1 MIHALAGAERNI
13 KNVMEDDLE
22 VKNRKLK
29 VKSEESEI
37 VYKVPGFK
45 AGGISSGIKSD
56 GVKDLAL
63 LYSEVPSNV
72 VGVFTTNR
80 VQASHIPLDKGRLQ
94 DGLAQ
99 AIIIN
104 SGCANACNGER
115 GDEDARKMTFLVANA
130 LGIPEDM
137 VLVASTGK
145 IGMPLPMEKVESGIA
160 SVADRL
166 NSDGW
171 HDASEAIMTTDTVA
185 KRILEKT
192 VIGGKEVTLLGIAK
206 GAGMVMPDM
215 ATMLAFLCTDACI
228 ERDALDN
235 ALKKAVEKSFNAITI
250 DGDMSTN
257 DTVLILANGM
267 AENKLI
273 KGKGLEEGDIG
284 FESFCIILEKV
295 CMELARMIVADGEG
309 ATKVLTLS
317 VKGVKGC
324 GKAKELAFAVA
335 NSLLVKTAFHGS
347 DPNWGRMM
355 SALGSAGFDFN
366 QNKIDIYIDD
376 IQIVGDGA
384 GLAEEDKAKER
395 LMKKNVDVTIDLK
408 EGTDE
413 FTVLTTDL
421 SGEYVKINSEYAS

>member
-1 MIHALAGAERNI
+1 
-13 KNVMEDDLE
+13 
-22 VKNRKLK
+22 
-29 VKSEESEI
+29 
-37 VYKVPGFK
+37 
-45 AGGISSGIKSD
+45 
-56 GVKDLAL
+56 
-63 LYSEVPSNV
+63 
-72 VGVFTTNR
+72 
-80 VQASHIPLDKGRLQ
+80 
-94 DGLAQ
+94 
-99 AIIIN
+99 
-104 SGCANACNGER
+104 
-115 GDEDARKMTFLVANA
+115 
-130 LGIPEDM
+130 M

-145 IGMPLPMEKVESGIA
+145 IGMPLPMKKVESGIA
-160 SVADRL
+160 SVATVL
-166 NSDGW
+166 NSEGW
-171 HDASEAIMTTDTVA
+171 YDASEAIMTTDTVP
-185 KRILEKT
+185 KRVLEKT
-192 VIGGKEVTLLGIAK
+192 VIGEKEITLVGIAK
-206 GAGMVMPDM
+206 GAGMIMPDM

-235 ALKKAVEKSFNAITI
+235 ALKKAVAKSFNTITV

-267 AENKLI
+267 AENELI

-284 FESFCIILEKV
+284 FESFCMILEKV

-324 GKAKELAFAVA
+324 EKAKELAFTVA

-376 IQIVGDGA
+376 VQIVGDGA
-384 GLAEEDKAKER
+384 GLAAEDKAKER
-395 LMKKNVDVTIDLK
+395 LMKKGVDVTIDLK
-408 EGTDE
+408 EGADE

>member
-22 VKNRKLK
+22 MENK
-29 VKSEESEI
+29 ESDI
-37 VYKVPGFK
+37 IYNVPGFK

-63 LYSEVPSNV
+63 FYSEVPSIV
-72 VGVFTTNR
+72 AGVFTTNR
-80 VQASHIPLDKGRLQ
+80 VQASHIPLDKDRLQ
-94 DGLAQ
+94 NGLAQ
-99 AIIIN
+99 AIIVN

-115 GDEDARKMTFLVANA
+115 GDKDARKMTSLVANA
-130 LGIPEDM
+130 LDIPEDR
-137 VLVASTGK
+137 VLIASTGK

-160 SVADRL
+160 SVADVL
-166 NSDGW
+166 NSEGW
-171 HDASEAIMTTDTVA
+171 FDASEAIMTTDTVP
-185 KRILEKT
+185 KRILEKA
-192 VIGGKEVTLLGIAK
+192 VVGGKEVTLLGIAK

-228 ERDALDN
+228 EKDALN
-235 ALKKAVEKSFNAITI
+235 EALKKAVAKSFNTITV

-267 AENKLI
+267 AENELI
-273 KGKGLEEGDIG
+273 KGKGLAEGDIG
-284 FESFCIILEKV
+284 FERFYALLEKV

-309 ATKVLTLS
+309 ATKVVTLS
-317 VKGVKGC
+317 VKGVKGYE
-324 GKAKELAFAVA
+324 KAKELAFTVA

-376 IQIVGDGA
+376 IQIVGDGT

-395 LMKKNVDVTIDLK
+395 LMKKDIDVTIDLK
-408 EGTDE
+408 EGADE

-421 SGEYVKINSEYAS
+421 SSEYIKINSEYAS